1 MRSEHLTQKG
11 GEILKVS
18 PLWTAGELGELI
30 GKEGKHYGPRSVNCK
45 LIPTILIII
54 HFQQKFPRGRWGT
67 LSPVQEVPPMCTD
80 LSLPDLPGDGKKR
93 SLKVQ

>member
-30 GKEGKHYGPRSVNCK
+30 GKGGRRGGKALWP
-45 LIPTILIII
+45 
-54 HFQQKFPRGRWGT
+54 
-67 LSPVQEVPPMCTD
+67 
-80 LSLPDLPGDGKKR
+80 
-93 SLKVQ
+93 KVS